1 MQRRYITVDVFT
13 DRAFGG
19 NQLAVVLD
27 AGGLS
32 TTQMQSIATEFNYS
46 ETTFVLPPRD
56 KANDAE
62 VRIFTPVRELP
73 FAGHPNVGTAF
84 VLATIA
90 KEPKPRL
97 RFEEK
102 AGLVPVDIVREQ
114 GRVISTELT
123 APQPLARLSQL
134 SAADAA
140 SCISLS
146 ADDIKVDRHAPQI
159 VSVGTPF
166 LVIEV
171 HSRDALSGRG
181 PTRRPS
187 ARYFRATAR
196 SRLGSIRAMC
206 RAAEAPC
213 ERQARMFMRGAS
225 GLAEDPA
232 TGSATVAA
240 AALFAELD
248 ATRDGELKLT
258 VGQGFDMGRPSILRD
273 ARAQAGRQDRLRS
286 CRRAMRA
293 DDGRDVPVGGGGV
306 GSPIRHPRAMAKPL
320 SLEVRALASLEGCA
334 AEVQPL
340 RHAVVLRGLRFATA
354 PQDDGYGGSY
364 TCRPA
369 KFVTVTPSR
378 SSMISAIIWRWQW
391 V

>member
-56 KANDAE
+56 KANDAQ

-90 KEPKPRL
+90 KEPKSCL

-102 AGLVPVDIVREQ
+102 AGLVPVDIFREQ
-114 GRVISTELT
+114 GQVISTELT
-123 APQPLARLSQL
+123 APQPLSRLSQL

-140 SCISLS
+140 RCISLS
-146 ADDIKVDRHAPQI
+146 AEDIKVDRHAPPPQV

-171 HSRDALSGRG
+171 HSRDALKRARPDAAAFGKIFPCDGAFSAWFY
-181 PTRRPS
+181 TRDVP
-187 ARYFRATAR
+187 
-196 SRLGSIRAMC
+196 
-206 RAAEAPC
+206 AAEAPC

-225 GLAEDPA
+225 GLVEDPA

-240 AALFAELD
+240 AALFADLD
-248 ATRDGELKLT
+248 STRDGELKLT
-258 VGQGFDMGRPSILRD
+258 VGQGFDMGRPSILLTRV
-273 ARAQAGRQDRLRS
+273 RKQDGKIVS
-286 CRRAMRA
+286 AH
-293 DDGRDVPVGGGGV
+293 VGGSCVQMMEGTF
-306 GSPIRHPRAMAKPL
+306 R
-320 SLEVRALASLEGCA
+320 LAGEG
-334 AEVQPL
+334 
-340 RHAVVLRGLRFATA
+340 
-354 PQDDGYGGSY
+354 
-364 TCRPA
+364 
-369 KFVTVTPSR
+369 
-378 SSMISAIIWRWQW
+378 
-391 V
+391 